1 MSGLGR
7 RVLAVDPGEKRIG
20 IAISDPSG
28 TIANPFTVIQH
39 VSRLVDA
46 AQIATLASENAVA
59 EIVVGQALDDEGDET
74 PASRHAAKLVEAIKT
89 QIELPISLW
98 DESDSTNEAIAAR
111 IALGVSREKRKGHQD
126 ALAATIILQSYLNAN
141 SH

>member
-20 IAISDPSG
+20 IAISDPTG
-28 TIANPFTVIQH
+28 TIANPLMVIQH

-46 AQIATLASENAVA
+46 AQIAGLARENAAA
-59 EIVVGQALDDEGDET
+59 EIVVGEALDDDGNET
-74 PASRHAAKLVEAIKT
+74 PASRHAAKFVEAIQT
-89 QIELPISLW
+89 QTELPVSLW
-98 DESDSTNEAIAAR
+98 DESDSTNEAIAAKV
-111 IALGVSREKRKGHQD
+111 ALGVSRDKRKGHQD
-126 ALAATIILQSYLNAN
+126 ALAATVILQSYLDAN